1 MSASV
6 ATKWAAAC
14 GPMLF
19 ASSQFES
26 VPIIAAAGIEVYRN
40 GLAMDGK
47 VGLPLDARDT
57 EASEVFGPCAGA
69 ALYNRRALDEVS
81 FFDPAFF
88 AYLED
93 ADLAWRLRLAGWHTL
108 YVPQAHVWHEYSGT
122 SGQNSPFKNFQL
134 GRNRVWTILKN
145 MPGRLLLRH
154 LPAILLYDFAA
165 SLYTLRQGNRNAAL
179 GRLAALKPKEL
190 ERVWQQRRQIQ
201 KQRTASLT
209 DIEAWLLPSPPL
221 WGTCVCVRRWINWR
235 KYSSKICY
243 NLSMLSN
250 CRKIRAVFISL
261 LAAAWLLSACSD
273 EVVVGGAT
281 PTALEAKANTTA
293 ASRVAI
299 TFVAP
304 PTSTLTQMV
313 ALVAT
318 NTLLPIVDTTDT
330 PTPAPIAQTALTPQ
344 IAAPT
349 ITPIIPTPKKFTPTP
364 GPSISPPISATVA
377 KATTVASGN
386 VGDTQQLNTLR
397 TTKVSFLTAYNRA
410 AKAVT
415 AVQPAARIVLA
426 QANYF
431 TTARTGWSFYF
442 VWPGGPKMYVATFDS
457 AQANISI
464 NDSQPPILTQD
475 AGQIQMERVLDSP
488 AIVTKA
494 QAAGIATT
502 TPIDSIYFER
512 YGTPSVPAYICT
524 NGIEQK
530 QLIINAY
537 TGQILKNDFK

>member
-1 MSASV
+1 
-6 ATKWAAAC
+6 
-14 GPMLF
+14 
-19 ASSQFES
+19 
-26 VPIIAAAGIEVYRN
+26 
-40 GLAMDGK
+40 
-47 VGLPLDARDT
+47 
-57 EASEVFGPCAGA
+57 
-69 ALYNRRALDEVS
+69 
-81 FFDPAFF
+81 
-88 AYLED
+88 
-93 ADLAWRLRLAGWHTL
+93 
-108 YVPQAHVWHEYSGT
+108 
-122 SGQNSPFKNFQL
+122 
-134 GRNRVWTILKN
+134 
-145 MPGRLLLRH
+145 
-154 LPAILLYDFAA
+154 
-165 SLYTLRQGNRNAAL
+165 
-179 GRLAALKPKEL
+179 
-190 ERVWQQRRQIQ
+190 
-201 KQRTASLT
+201 
-209 DIEAWLLPSPPL
+209 
-221 WGTCVCVRRWINWR
+221 
-235 KYSSKICY
+235 
-243 NLSMLSN
+243 MLSN

-273 EVVVGGAT
+273 EVVGGGAT
-281 PTALEAKANTTA
+281 PTALEAKVNTPI
-293 ASRVAI
+293 ASRVAV
-299 TFVAP
+299 TMLAA
-304 PTSTLTQMV
+304 PTSTVTQMV

-318 NTLLPIVDTTDT
+318 NTLLPLVDTTDA
-330 PTPAPIAQTALTPQ
+330 PTSAPIAQTALTPQ

-364 GPSISPPISATVA
+364 GSSVSPPISATVA

-488 AIVTKA
+488 AIVAKA

-537 TGQILKNDFK
+537 TGQIIKNDFK

>member
-1 MSASV
+1 
-6 ATKWAAAC
+6 
-14 GPMLF
+14 
-19 ASSQFES
+19 
-26 VPIIAAAGIEVYRN
+26 
-40 GLAMDGK
+40 
-47 VGLPLDARDT
+47 
-57 EASEVFGPCAGA
+57 
-69 ALYNRRALDEVS
+69 
-81 FFDPAFF
+81 
-88 AYLED
+88 
-93 ADLAWRLRLAGWHTL
+93 
-108 YVPQAHVWHEYSGT
+108 
-122 SGQNSPFKNFQL
+122 
-134 GRNRVWTILKN
+134 
-145 MPGRLLLRH
+145 
-154 LPAILLYDFAA
+154 
-165 SLYTLRQGNRNAAL
+165 
-179 GRLAALKPKEL
+179 
-190 ERVWQQRRQIQ
+190 
-201 KQRTASLT
+201 
-209 DIEAWLLPSPPL
+209 
-221 WGTCVCVRRWINWR
+221 
-235 KYSSKICY
+235 
-243 NLSMLSN
+243 MLSN
-250 CRKIRAVFISL
+250 CRKIRGVFISL

-281 PTALEAKANTTA
+281 PTALEAKPNTPI
-293 ASRVAI
+293 ASRVAVTVI
-299 TFVAP
+299 AA

-318 NTLLPIVDTTDT
+318 NTLLPLVDTTTDT

-349 ITPIIPTPKKFTPTP
+349 ITPIIPTPKRFTPTP
-364 GPSISPPISATVA
+364 GPSISPPVSATVA

-386 VGDTQQLNTLR
+386 IGDTQQLNTLR

-415 AVQPAARIVLA
+415 AIQPAARIVLA

-442 VWPGGPKMYVATFDS
+442 VWSGGPKMYVATFDS

-464 NDSQPPILTQD
+464 NDSQPPILTQE

-488 AIVTKA
+488 AIVAKV

-512 YGTPSVPAYICT
+512 YGTPPVPAYVCT

-537 TGQILKNDFK
+537 TGQIIKNDFK